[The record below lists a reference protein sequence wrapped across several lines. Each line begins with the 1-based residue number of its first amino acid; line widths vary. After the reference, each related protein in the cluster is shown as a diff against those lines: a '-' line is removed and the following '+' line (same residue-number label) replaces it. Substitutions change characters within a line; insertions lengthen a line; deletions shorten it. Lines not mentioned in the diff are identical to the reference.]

1 MGYGI
6 DGMHKVQ
13 ELQAI
18 SWIIVFPIPT
28 VFFFLAP

>member
-6 DGMHKVQ
+6 DGMRNIQ

-18 SWIIVFPIPT
+18 SWIICVSNTHHTFS
-28 VFFFLAP
+28 